1 MFSLGPYRVRQVS
14 PIARRGKMKR
24 ASIAV
29 AVFCILNAGTAF
41 ADPEHGRDHDRWDG
55 PHGLPP
61 GQAKKMWRRGERIP
75 HAYIGPEYVV
85 VEPRLYHLAPPR
97 PGYRWIVVDGD
108 AYLVEAATGMVAE
121 ITGGVVADMNGRV
134 DERYGSPHFVAVE
147 PEDRWRRR
155 YARTY
160 TRDDDSFYQ
169 ECHQS
174 VDPAGVI
181 GGALIGGLLGNAV
194 GHGGGRTG
202 ATIAGVVVGGALGA
216 ALTRHLDCEDRG
228 FVYKTYADG
237 FNAGRVNARYEWRN
251 PKNGHYGEFQVRD
264 YYKDP
269 DGFRCANY
277 TQKIFVDGHPE
288 AAGGRACQQPD
299 GTWAIVS

>member
-1 MFSLGPYRVRQVS
+1 
-14 PIARRGKMKR
+14 MKR
-24 ASIAV
+24 VLIAV
-29 AVFCILNAGTAF
+29 ATVCVLIAPMAS
-41 ADPEHGRDHDRWDG
+41 ADPGHGRGHDRSDG
-55 PHGLPP
+55 QDLSPGLATKPYGLPP
-61 GQAKKMWRRGERIP
+61 GQARMMWRRGERIP
-75 HAYIGPEYVV
+75 HAYIAPQYFI
-85 VEPRLYHLAPPR
+85 VEPRVYHLAPPR
-97 PGYRWIVVDGD
+97 PGFRWIVVDGD
-108 AYLVEAATGMVAE
+108 AYLVETRSGMIADM
-121 ITGGVVADMNGRV
+121 IAGAVADLSGPG
-134 DERYGSPHFVAVE
+134 DERYGPPPVVTVDR
-147 PEDRWRRR
+147 EDRWRQR

-160 TRDDDSFYQ
+160 TQDDDSFYQ

-194 GHGGGRTG
+194 GRGGGRTG

-216 ALTRHLDCEDRG
+216 ALTRHLDCEDRSYA
-228 FVYKTYADG
+228 YKTYSDG
-237 FNAGRVNARYEWRN
+237 FNAGQANARYPWRN

-277 TQKIFVDGHPE
+277 TQQIVVDGRPE
-288 AAGGRACQQPD
+288 AASGRACRQPD

>member
-1 MFSLGPYRVRQVS
+1 
-14 PIARRGKMKR
+14 MKR
-24 ASIAV
+24 VLI
-29 AVFCILNAGTAF
+29 AF
-41 ADPEHGRDHDRWDG
+41 AAFCALTAPQVAAAPGQGRGHDKSDG
-55 PHGLPP
+55 LDDAPPGLANKPYGIPP
-61 GQAKKMWRRGERIP
+61 GQAKKMWRKGERIP
-75 HAYIGPEYVV
+75 SAYFVPQYFIP
-85 VEPRLYHLAPPR
+85 EPRVYHLASPR

-108 AYLVEAATGMVAE
+108 AYLIETGSGMIAELVA
-121 ITGGVVADMNGRV
+121 GAVAGPNGPDDDHYRPPPVVIV
-134 DERYGSPHFVAVE
+134 DR
-147 PEDRWRRR
+147 EDRWRHR

-160 TRDDDSFYQ
+160 TRDDDSFYRD
-169 ECHQS
+169 CHQS

-228 FVYKTYADG
+228 YAYKTYSDG
-237 FNAGRVNARYEWRN
+237 FNAGRANARYQWRN
-251 PKNGHYGEFQVRD
+251 PKSGHYGEFQVRD

-277 TQKIFVDGHPE
+277 TQQVFVDGRPE